1 MFDRLRG
8 VGGGVHG
15 TSAGRMMLRLAQG
28 LIALTLAASAAAQT
42 FPSKPVK
49 IVVPFPPG
57 GFNDVLGRT
66 LAQEF
71 QKAWNQPVVVDNRPG
86 GNTIIGSDLVAK
98 AAPDGYTLLV
108 VALPFSVLPSLFAG
122 KLPFDVQ
129 RDFAPVSL
137 AAGSPNML
145 VVNPSLP
152 VNNVKELIA
161 LAKSQPGKL
170 TYASAGN
177 GTSNHVSAEY
187 FKMLAG
193 IDLLHIPYK
202 GSAPA
207 VTDLIGGQVNMLF
220 DNVPN
225 IIQHVKA
232 GKLKALAVTSSKRS
246 FQAPEVPTMQ
256 EAGVAEYEV
265 NVWFGLLAT
274 GGTPP
279 DVVAKLSAE
288 TVRVLNL
295 PEVRERFRT
304 LGVEVIGSSPEQFAQ
319 HLKSEIVK
327 WGKVVREAKIRVD

>member
-1 MFDRLRG
+1 MKKLFGCILSG
-8 VGGGVHG
+8 M
-15 TSAGRMMLRLAQG
+15 AALML
-28 LIALTLAASAAAQT
+28 ALPAPAQT
-42 FPSKPVK
+42 FPWKPVK

-71 QKAWNQPVVVDNRPG
+71 QKTWNQPVVVDNRPG
-86 GNTIIGSDLVAK
+86 GNTIIGSDIVAK
-98 AAPDGYTLLV
+98 SAPDGHTLLV

-122 KLPFDVQ
+122 KLPFDAQ

-152 VNNVKELIA
+152 VNNVQELIA
-161 LAKSQPGKL
+161 LAKAQPGRL

-187 FKMLAG
+187 FKMLTG
-193 IDLLHIPYK
+193 TDMLHIPYK
-202 GSAPA
+202 GSAPSVA
-207 VTDLIGGQVNMLF
+207 DVIGGQVNMLF

-225 IIQHVKA
+225 VIQQVKA
-232 GKLKALAVTSSKRS
+232 GRLKPLAVTSTKRS

-256 EAGVAEYEV
+256 EAGVPDYEV
-265 NVWFGLLAT
+265 NVWFGLLTTA
-274 GGTPP
+274 GTPP
-279 DVVAKLSAE
+279 DVVAKLNAE

-304 LGVEVIGSSPEQFAQ
+304 LGVEVIASSPEQFAQ

-327 WGKVVREAKIRVD
+327 WGKVVQEAKIRVD

>member
-1 MFDRLRG
+1 VSKLLARIGSGIAALALAL
-8 VGGGVHG
+8 
-15 TSAGRMMLRLAQG
+15 SA
-28 LIALTLAASAAAQT
+28 SAQT
-42 FPSKPVK
+42 FPSKPIK

-71 QKAWNQPVVVDNRPG
+71 QKAWNQPVLVDNRPG

-98 AAPDGYTLLV
+98 AAPDGHTLLV
-108 VALPFSVLPSLFAG
+108 VALPFSVLSSLFAG
-122 KLPFDVQ
+122 KLPFDVP

-137 AAGSPNML
+137 CAGSPNML

-187 FKMLAG
+187 FKMLTG
-193 IDLLHIPYK
+193 TDILHIPYK
-202 GSAPA
+202 GSAPSVA
-207 VTDLIGGQVNMLF
+207 DLIGGQVDMLF

-225 IIQHVKA
+225 VIQHVKA
-232 GKLKALAVTSSKRS
+232 GKLKPLAVTSTMRS

-256 EAGVAEYEV
+256 EAGVPDYEV

-274 GGTPP
+274 AGTPP
-279 DVVAKLSAE
+279 EVVAKLNAE

-304 LGVEVIGSSPEQFAQ
+304 LGVEVIASSPEQFAQ
-319 HLKSEIVK
+319 HLRSEIAK
-327 WGKVVREAKIRVD
+327 WGRVVREAKIRVD

>member
-1 MFDRLRG
+1 MKKL
-8 VGGGVHG
+8 
-15 TSAGRMMLRLAQG
+15 LA
-28 LIALTLAASAAAQT
+28 LIGPGIATLALALSASAQT
-42 FPSKPVK
+42 FPSKPIK

-98 AAPDGYTLLV
+98 AAPDGHTLLV

-145 VVNPSLP
+145 VVNPSVP
-152 VNNVKELIA
+152 VNNVKDLIA

-187 FKMLAG
+187 FKMLTG
-193 IDLLHIPYK
+193 IDILHIPYK

-220 DNVPN
+220 DNLPN
-225 IIQHVKA
+225 VIQYVKA
-232 GKLKALAVTSSKRS
+232 GKLKPLAVTSTTRS

-256 EAGVAEYEV
+256 EAGVADYEV
-265 NVWFGLLAT
+265 NVWFGLLTT

-279 DVVAKLSAE
+279 DVVAKLNAE

-295 PEVRERFRT
+295 PEVGERFRT
-304 LGVEVIGSSPEQFAQ
+304 LGVEVIASSLEQFAQ
-319 HLKSEIVK
+319 HLKSEIAK
-327 WGKVVREAKIRVD
+327 WGKVVREARIRVD

>member
-1 MFDRLRG
+1 VKKLLTIIG
-8 VGGGVHG
+8 PGIAALALAV
-15 TSAGRMMLRLAQG
+15 SA
-28 LIALTLAASAAAQT
+28 SAQT
-42 FPSKPVK
+42 FPTKPVK

-71 QKAWNQPVVVDNRPG
+71 QKSWNQPVVVDNRPG

-98 AAPDGYTLLV
+98 AAPDGHTLLV

-145 VVNPSLP
+145 VVNPSVP

-170 TYASAGN
+170 TYASTGN

-187 FKMLAG
+187 FKMLTG
-193 IDLLHIPYK
+193 TDILHIPYK

-207 VTDLIGGQVNMLF
+207 VTDLIGGQVDMLF

-225 IIQHVKA
+225 VIQHVKA
-232 GKLKALAVTSSKRS
+232 GKLKPLAVTSTKRS
-246 FQAPEVPTMQ
+246 FQAPDVPTMQ

-265 NVWFGLLAT
+265 NVWFGLLT
-274 GGTPP
+274 TRGTPP
-279 DVVAKLSAE
+279 EVVAKLNAE

-295 PEVRERFRT
+295 PEVRERFHT
-304 LGVEVIGSSPEQFAQ
+304 LGVEVIGSSPDQFAQ
-319 HLKSEIVK
+319 HLKSEIAK
-327 WGKVVREAKIRVD
+327 WGKVVRDAKIGVD

>member
-1 MFDRLRG
+1 MFDLLQG
-8 VGGGVHG
+8 VAVRVRAM
-15 TSAGRMMLRLAQG
+15 SPGRMLRRAALS
-28 LIALTLAASAAAQT
+28 LIAFALAATAAAQT

-71 QKAWNQPVVVDNRPG
+71 QKAWSQPVVVDNRPG

-98 AAPDGYTLLV
+98 AAPDGHTLLV

-129 RDFAPVSL
+129 RDFAPISL

-145 VVNPSLP
+145 VVNPSVP
-152 VNNVKELIA
+152 VNSVKELIA

-170 TYASAGN
+170 TYASTGN

-187 FKMLAG
+187 FKMLTG
-193 IDLLHIPYK
+193 TDILHIPYK

-225 IIQHVKA
+225 VIQHVRA
-232 GKLKALAVTSSKRS
+232 GKLKPLAVTSTKRS
-246 FQAPEVPTMQ
+246 FQAPDVPTLQ
-256 EAGVAEYEV
+256 EAGVADYEV

-274 GGTPP
+274 AGTPP
-279 DVVAKLSAE
+279 DVVARLNAE

-304 LGVEVIGSSPEQFAQ
+304 LGVDVIASSPEQFAQ
-319 HLKSEIVK
+319 HLKSEIAK
-327 WGKVVREAKIRVD
+327 WGKVVRAANIRVD

>member
-1 MFDRLRG
+1 MSKL
-8 VGGGVHG
+8 
-15 TSAGRMMLRLAQG
+15 LARIG
-28 LIALTLAASAAAQT
+28 SGIAALALALSASAQS
-42 FPSKPVK
+42 FPSKPIK

-71 QKAWNQPVVVDNRPG
+71 QKAWNQPVLVDNRPG

-98 AAPDGYTLLV
+98 SAPDGYTLLV

-137 AAGSPNML
+137 CAGSPNML

-187 FKMLAG
+187 FKMLTG
-193 IDLLHIPYK
+193 TDMLHIPYK
-202 GSAPA
+202 GSAPSVA
-207 VTDLIGGQVNMLF
+207 DLIGGQVDMLF

-225 IIQHVKA
+225 VIQHVKA
-232 GKLKALAVTSSKRS
+232 GKLKPLAVTSTMRS

-256 EAGVAEYEV
+256 EAGVPDYEV

-274 GGTPP
+274 AGTPP

-304 LGVEVIGSSPEQFAQ
+304 LGVEVIASSPEQFAQ
-319 HLKSEIVK
+319 HLRSEIAK
-327 WGKVVREAKIRVD
+327 WGRVVREAKIRVD

>member
-1 MFDRLRG
+1 MNKLLG
-8 VGGGVHG
+8 CLVSGM
-15 TSAGRMMLRLAQG
+15 A
-28 LIALTLAASAAAQT
+28 ALTLALPAPAQT
-42 FPSKPVK
+42 FPSKSVK

-86 GNTIIGSDLVAK
+86 GNTIIGSDIVAK
-98 AAPDGYTLLV
+98 SAPDGHTLLV

-137 AAGSPNML
+137 CAGSPNML
-145 VVNPSLP
+145 VVNPSVP

-170 TYASAGN
+170 TYASTGN

-187 FKMLAG
+187 FKMLTG
-193 IDLLHIPYK
+193 TDMLHIPYK

-207 VTDLIGGQVNMLF
+207 VTDLIGGQVNVLF

-225 IIQHVKA
+225 VIQHVKA
-232 GKLKALAVTSSKRS
+232 GKLKPLAVTSTRRS

-274 GGTPP
+274 AGTPP
-279 DVVAKLSAE
+279 EVLARLNAE

-304 LGVEVIGSSPEQFAQ
+304 LGVEVIASSPEQFAQ
-319 HLKSEIVK
+319 HLKSEIEK

>member
-1 MFDRLRG
+1 MSKL
-8 VGGGVHG
+8 
-15 TSAGRMMLRLAQG
+15 LARIG
-28 LIALTLAASAAAQT
+28 SGIAALALALSASAQS
-42 FPSKPVK
+42 FPSKPIK

-71 QKAWNQPVVVDNRPG
+71 QKAWNQPVLVDNRPG

-98 AAPDGYTLLV
+98 SAPDGYTLLV

-137 AAGSPNML
+137 CAGSPNML

-187 FKMLAG
+187 FKMLTG
-193 IDLLHIPYK
+193 TDMLHIPYK
-202 GSAPA
+202 GSAPSVA
-207 VTDLIGGQVNMLF
+207 DLIGGQVDMLF

-225 IIQHVKA
+225 VIQHVKA
-232 GKLKALAVTSSKRS
+232 GKLKPLAVTSTMRS

-256 EAGVAEYEV
+256 EAGVPDYEV

-274 GGTPP
+274 AGTPP

-304 LGVEVIGSSPEQFAQ
+304 LGVEVIASSPEQFAH
-319 HLKSEIVK
+319 HLRTEIAK
-327 WGKVVREAKIRVD
+327 WGRVVREAKIRVD

>member
-1 MFDRLRG
+1 MKRLFACMVPG
-8 VGGGVHG
+8 MAALLLAL
-15 TSAGRMMLRLAQG
+15 SA
-28 LIALTLAASAAAQT
+28 TAQT

-71 QKAWNQPVVVDNRPG
+71 QKSWNQPVVVDNRPG
-86 GNTIIGSDLVAK
+86 GNTIIGSDIVAK
-98 AAPDGYTLLV
+98 STPDGHTLLV

-122 KLPFDVQ
+122 RLPFDVVK
-129 RDFAPVSL
+129 DFAPVSL

-145 VVNPSLP
+145 VVNPSVP

-161 LAKSQPGKL
+161 LAKAQPGKL
-170 TYASAGN
+170 TYASTGN

-187 FKMLAG
+187 FKMLTG
-193 IDLLHIPYK
+193 TDLLHIPYK

-207 VTDLIGGQVNMLF
+207 VTDLIGGQVNVLF

-225 IIQHVKA
+225 VIQHVKA
-232 GKLKALAVTSSKRS
+232 GKLKPLAVTSTKRS

-256 EAGVAEYEV
+256 EAGVPDYEV
-265 NVWFGLLAT
+265 NVWFGVLTTA
-274 GGTPP
+274 GTPP
-279 DVVAKLSAE
+279 DAVAKLNAE

-304 LGVEVIGSSPEQFAQ
+304 LGVEVIASSPEQFAQ
-319 HLKSEIVK
+319 HLKSEIAK
-327 WGKVVREAKIRVD
+327 WGRVVREAKIRVD

>member
-1 MFDRLRG
+1 MKKLFG
-8 VGGGVHG
+8 C
-15 TSAGRMMLRLAQG
+15 MLSGMAALLLA
-28 LIALTLAASAAAQT
+28 LPAAAQT

-86 GNTIIGSDLVAK
+86 GNTIIGCDIVAK
-98 AAPDGYTLLV
+98 SAPDGHTLLV

-122 KLPFDVQ
+122 KLPFDVVK
-129 RDFAPVSL
+129 DFAPVSL

-145 VVNPSLP
+145 VVHPSVP

-161 LAKSQPGKL
+161 LAKAQPGKL
-170 TYASAGN
+170 TYASTGN

-187 FKMLAG
+187 FKMLTG
-193 IDLLHIPYK
+193 TDLLHIPYK

-207 VTDLIGGQVNMLF
+207 VTDLIGGQVNVLF

-225 IIQHVKA
+225 VIQHVKA
-232 GKLKALAVTSSKRS
+232 GKMKPLAVTGTKRS
-246 FQAPEVPTMQ
+246 SQAPEVPTMQ
-256 EAGVAEYEV
+256 EAGVPEYEV
-265 NVWFGLLAT
+265 NVWFGVLAT
-274 GGTPP
+274 AGTPP
-279 DVVAKLSAE
+279 EVVAKLNAE

-304 LGVEVIGSSPEQFAQ
+304 LGVDVIASSPEQFAQ
-319 HLKSEIVK
+319 HLNSEIAK
-327 WGKVVREAKIRVD
+327 WGKVVREAKIRID

>member
-1 MFDRLRG
+1 MSKL
-8 VGGGVHG
+8 
-15 TSAGRMMLRLAQG
+15 LA
-28 LIALTLAASAAAQT
+28 LIGPGIAALALALSASAQS
-42 FPSKPVK
+42 FPSKPIK

-66 LAQEF
+66 LAQDF
-71 QKAWNQPVVVDNRPG
+71 QKAWNQPVLVDNRPG

-98 AAPDGYTLLV
+98 SAPDGYTLLV

-137 AAGSPNML
+137 CAGSPNML

-187 FKMLAG
+187 FKMLTG
-193 IDLLHIPYK
+193 TDMLHIPYK
-202 GSAPA
+202 GSAPSVA
-207 VTDLIGGQVNMLF
+207 DLIGGQVDMLF

-225 IIQHVKA
+225 VIQHVKA
-232 GKLKALAVTSSKRS
+232 GKLKPLAVTSTMRS

-256 EAGVAEYEV
+256 EAGVPDYEV

-274 GGTPP
+274 AGTPP

-304 LGVEVIGSSPEQFAQ
+304 LGVEVIASSPEQFAQ
-319 HLKSEIVK
+319 HLRSEIAK
-327 WGKVVREAKIRVD
+327 WGRVVREAKIRVD

>member
-8 VGGGVHG
+8 VDCGVHG
-15 TSAGRMMLRLAQG
+15 TSPGRMMQRLAQG
-28 LIALTLAASAAAQT
+28 LIALALATSAAAQT

-137 AAGSPNML
+137 CAGSPNML
-145 VVNPSLP
+145 VVNPSVP

-187 FKMLAG
+187 FKMLTG
-193 IDLLHIPYK
+193 IDILHIPYK

-207 VTDLIGGQVNMLF
+207 VSDLIGGQINMLF
-220 DNVPN
+220 DNLPN
-225 IIQHVKA
+225 VIQYVKA
-232 GKLKALAVTSSKRS
+232 GKLRPLAVTSTTRS

-256 EAGVAEYEV
+256 EAGVADYEV
-265 NVWFGLLAT
+265 NVWFGLLTT

-279 DVVAKLSAE
+279 DVVAKLNAE

-319 HLKSEIVK
+319 HLKSEIAK

>member
-1 MFDRLRG
+1 MKKL
-8 VGGGVHG
+8 
-15 TSAGRMMLRLAQG
+15 LA
-28 LIALTLAASAAAQT
+28 LIGPGIATLALALSASAQT
-42 FPSKPVK
+42 FPSKPIK

-98 AAPDGYTLLV
+98 AAPDGHTLLV

-145 VVNPSLP
+145 VVNPSVP
-152 VNNVKELIA
+152 VNNVKDLIA

-187 FKMLAG
+187 FKMLTG
-193 IDLLHIPYK
+193 IDILHIPYK

-220 DNVPN
+220 DNLPN
-225 IIQHVKA
+225 VIQYVKA
-232 GKLKALAVTSSKRS
+232 GKLKPLAVTSTTRS

-256 EAGVAEYEV
+256 EAGVADYEV
-265 NVWFGLLAT
+265 NVWFGLLTT

-279 DVVAKLSAE
+279 DVVAKLNAE

-295 PEVRERFRT
+295 PEVGERFRT
-304 LGVEVIGSSPEQFAQ
+304 LGVEVIASSPEQFAQ
-319 HLKSEIVK
+319 HLKSEIAK
-327 WGKVVREAKIRVD
+327 WGKVVREARIRVD

>member
-1 MFDRLRG
+1 MSKL
-8 VGGGVHG
+8 
-15 TSAGRMMLRLAQG
+15 LARIG
-28 LIALTLAASAAAQT
+28 SGIAALALALSASAQS
-42 FPSKPVK
+42 FPSKPIK

-71 QKAWNQPVVVDNRPG
+71 QKAWNQPVLVDNRPG

-98 AAPDGYTLLV
+98 SAPDGYTLLV

-137 AAGSPNML
+137 CAGSPNML

-187 FKMLAG
+187 FKMLTG
-193 IDLLHIPYK
+193 TDMLHIPYK
-202 GSAPA
+202 GSAPSVA
-207 VTDLIGGQVNMLF
+207 DLIGGQVDMLF

-225 IIQHVKA
+225 VIQHVKA
-232 GKLKALAVTSSKRS
+232 GKLKPLAVTSTMRS

-256 EAGVAEYEV
+256 EAGVPDYEV

-274 GGTPP
+274 AGTPP
-279 DVVAKLSAE
+279 EVVAKLNAE
-288 TVRVLNL
+288 TVRVLSL

-304 LGVEVIGSSPEQFAQ
+304 LGVEVIASSPEQFAQ
-319 HLKSEIVK
+319 HLRSEIAK
-327 WGKVVREAKIRVD
+327 WGRVVREAKIRVD

>member
-1 MFDRLRG
+1 MKKLFGCILSG
-8 VGGGVHG
+8 M
-15 TSAGRMMLRLAQG
+15 AALML
-28 LIALTLAASAAAQT
+28 ALPAPAQT
-42 FPSKPVK
+42 FPWKPVK

-71 QKAWNQPVVVDNRPG
+71 QKTWNQPVVVDNRPG
-86 GNTIIGSDLVAK
+86 GNTIIGSDIVAK
-98 AAPDGYTLLV
+98 SAPDGHTLLV

-122 KLPFDVQ
+122 KLPFDAQ

-152 VNNVKELIA
+152 VNNVQELIA
-161 LAKSQPGKL
+161 LAKAQPGRL

-187 FKMLAG
+187 FKMLTG
-193 IDLLHIPYK
+193 TDMLHIPYK
-202 GSAPA
+202 GSAPSVA
-207 VTDLIGGQVNMLF
+207 DVIGGQVNMLF

-225 IIQHVKA
+225 VIQQVKA
-232 GKLKALAVTSSKRS
+232 GRLKPLAVTSTKRS

-256 EAGVAEYEV
+256 EAGVPDYEV
-265 NVWFGLLAT
+265 NVWFGLLTTA
-274 GGTPP
+274 GTPP
-279 DVVAKLSAE
+279 DVVAKLNAE

-304 LGVEVIGSSPEQFAQ
+304 LGVEVIASSPEQFAQ
-319 HLKSEIVK
+319 HLKSEIAK
-327 WGKVVREAKIRVD
+327 WGMVVREAKIRVD

>member
-1 MFDRLRG
+1 VKKLLALIG
-8 VGGGVHG
+8 PGIAALALAL
-15 TSAGRMMLRLAQG
+15 SA
-28 LIALTLAASAAAQT
+28 SAQT

-129 RDFAPVSL
+129 RDFAPISL

-152 VNNVKELIA
+152 VNNVKDLIA
-161 LAKSQPGKL
+161 LARSQPGKL

-177 GTSNHVSAEY
+177 GTSNHVSGEY
-187 FKMLAG
+187 FKMLTG
-193 IDLLHIPYK
+193 TDILHIPYK

-207 VTDLIGGQVNMLF
+207 VTDLIGGQINMLF

-225 IIQHVKA
+225 VIQHVKA
-232 GKLKALAVTSSKRS
+232 GKLKPLAVTSTKRS
-246 FQAPEVPTMQ
+246 FQAPDVPTMQ
-256 EAGVAEYEV
+256 EAGVADYEV
-265 NVWFGLLAT
+265 NVWFGLLSTA
-274 GGTPP
+274 GTPP
-279 DVVAKLSAE
+279 DVVAKLNAE

-304 LGVEVIGSSPEQFAQ
+304 LGVEVIASSPEQFAQ
-319 HLKSEIVK
+319 HLKSEIAK
-327 WGKVVREAKIRVD
+327 WGKVVRDAKIRVD

>member
-1 MFDRLRG
+1 MNRLLG
-8 VGGGVHG
+8 CLVSGM
-15 TSAGRMMLRLAQG
+15 AGLA
-28 LIALTLAASAAAQT
+28 LAMAAAAQT

-98 AAPDGYTLLV
+98 AAPDGHTLLV

-122 KLPFDVQ
+122 KLPFDAQ

-145 VVNPSLP
+145 AVGPSVP

-161 LAKSQPGKL
+161 LAKAQPGKL

-177 GTSNHVSAEY
+177 GTSNHVSGEY
-187 FKMLAG
+187 FKMLTG
-193 IDLLHIPYK
+193 TDILHIPYK
-202 GSAPA
+202 GSAPSVA
-207 VTDLIGGQVNMLF
+207 DVIGGQVDMLF
-220 DNVPN
+220 DNLPN
-225 IIQHVKA
+225 VIQQVRA
-232 GKLKALAVTSSKRS
+232 GRLKPLAVTGAARS

-256 EAGVAEYEV
+256 EAGVAEYEI

-274 GGTPP
+274 AGTPP
-279 DVVAKLSAE
+279 EVVARLNAE

-295 PEVRERFRT
+295 PDVRERFRT
-304 LGVEVIGSSPEQFAQ
+304 LGVEIIGSSPEQFAQ
-319 HLKSEIVK
+319 HLRSEIAK
-327 WGKVVREAKIRVD
+327 WGKVVRTANIRVD

>member
-1 MFDRLRG
+1 MIKLPAFIVSGIAALAFAF
-8 VGGGVHG
+8 
-15 TSAGRMMLRLAQG
+15 SA
-28 LIALTLAASAAAQT
+28 SAQT

-49 IVVPFPPG
+49 IIVPFPPG

-137 AAGSPNML
+137 CAGSPNML
-145 VVNPSLP
+145 VVNPAVP
-152 VNNVKELIA
+152 ANTVKELIA
-161 LAKSQPGKL
+161 LAKSQPGRL
-170 TYASAGN
+170 TYASTGN

-187 FKMLAG
+187 FKMLTG
-193 IDLLHIPYK
+193 TDMLHIPYK

-207 VTDLIGGQVNMLF
+207 VTDLIGGQVNVLF

-225 IIQHVKA
+225 VIQHVKA
-232 GKLKALAVTSSKRS
+232 GKLRPLAVTSTKRS
-246 FQAPEVPTMQ
+246 LQAPEVPTMQ
-256 EAGVAEYEV
+256 EAGVADYEV

-274 GGTPP
+274 AGTPP
-279 DVVAKLSAE
+279 DVLARLNAE

-295 PEVRERFRT
+295 ADVRERFRT
-304 LGVEVIGSSPEQFAQ
+304 LGVEVIASGAEQFTQ
-319 HLKSEIVK
+319 HLKSEIAK
-327 WGKVVREAKIRVD
+327 WGKVVRDAKIRVD

>member
-1 MFDRLRG
+1 MKKLFG
-8 VGGGVHG
+8 C
-15 TSAGRMMLRLAQG
+15 MLSGMAALLLA
-28 LIALTLAASAAAQT
+28 LPAAAQT

-86 GNTIIGSDLVAK
+86 GNTIIGCDIVAK
-98 AAPDGYTLLV
+98 SAPDGHTLLV

-122 KLPFDVQ
+122 KLPFDVVK
-129 RDFAPVSL
+129 DFAPVSL

-145 VVNPSLP
+145 VVHPSVP

-161 LAKSQPGKL
+161 LAKAQPGKL
-170 TYASAGN
+170 TYASTGN

-187 FKMLAG
+187 FKMLTG
-193 IDLLHIPYK
+193 TDLLHIPYK

-207 VTDLIGGQVNMLF
+207 VTDLIGGQVNVLF

-225 IIQHVKA
+225 VIQHVKA
-232 GKLKALAVTSSKRS
+232 GKLKPLAVTGTKRS
-246 FQAPEVPTMQ
+246 SQAPEVPTMQ
-256 EAGVAEYEV
+256 EAGVPEYEV
-265 NVWFGLLAT
+265 NVWFGVLAT
-274 GGTPP
+274 AGTPP
-279 DVVAKLSAE
+279 EVVAKLNAE

-304 LGVEVIGSSPEQFAQ
+304 LGVDVIASSPEQFAQ
-319 HLKSEIVK
+319 HLNSEIAK
-327 WGKVVREAKIRVD
+327 WGKVVREAKIRID